1 LLTGMKIHLS
11 ITINNM
17 KKILPL
23 AACILFVS
31 SLFAQDSTITPKK
44 KQPVDLSNRAN
55 DHFLI
60 QLGYTGWAGKPD
72 TLNTGSLSK
81 SFNVYF
87 MFDFPFKTNPH
98 LSMAFGPGIATDH
111 ILFKKTFVGIKD
123 LTTTLHFTDQ
133 SDTNHFKKTKLATA
147 YLEAPIEF
155 RYSANPLTGKG
166 IKTAIGI
173 KIGTLISAHTRNAKL
188 ENKTGGSLNDYVMKE
203 SSKRFFNKNRLIV
216 TGRLGYGHF
225 SLYCSYQVSVLFKD
239 GLGPVVRPYSIG
251 LTLSGL

>member
-1 LLTGMKIHLS
+1 
-11 ITINNM
+11 M
-17 KKILPL
+17 KKI
-23 AACILFVS
+23 ILLIFCS
-31 SLFAQDSTITPKK
+31 AFSIFLFAQDSTQVQIQVPKK
-44 KQPVDLSNRAN
+44 KSSIDLSNRAN

-60 QLGYTGWAGKPD
+60 QLGYAGWAGKPD
-72 TLNTGSLSK
+72 TLNIGGLSK

-155 RYSANPLTGKG
+155 RYSSNPATPNSSYKFAL
-166 IKTAIGI
+166 GI
-173 KIGTLISAHTRNAKL
+173 KIGTILNAHVKGKTWEDKN
-188 ENKTGGSLNDYVMKE
+188 NKILLDYTQKE
-203 SSKRFFNKNRLIV
+203 SNKRFFNSYR
-216 TGRLGYGHF
+216 F
-225 SLYCSYQVSVLFKD
+225 SA
-239 GLGPVVRPYSIG
+239 
-251 LTLSGL
+251 TA

>member
-1 LLTGMKIHLS
+1 
-11 ITINNM
+11 M

-23 AACILFVS
+23 AACILFFN
-31 SLFAQDSTITPKK
+31 SLFAQDTIRTLKK
-44 KQPVDLSNRAN
+44 KQPIDLSNRAN

-60 QLGYTGWAGKPD
+60 QLGYTAWAGKPD
-72 TLNTGSLSK
+72 SINTGSLSK

-111 ILFKKTFVGIKD
+111 ILFNKTFVGIKD
-123 LTTTLHFTDQ
+123 PTSTLHFTNQ

-155 RYSANPLTGKG
+155 RYSGNPATGKG

-173 KIGTLISAHTRNAKL
+173 KVGTMISAHTRNAKL
-188 ENKTGGSLNDYVMKE
+188 ESTSGSTLNDYVMKE
-203 SSKRFFNKNRLIV
+203 SSKRFFNKNRLVV

-225 SLYCSYQVSVLFKD
+225 SLYGSYQVTALLKD
-239 GLGPVVRPYSIG
+239 GFGPVVRPFSVG